1 MKRKGFTL
9 IELLGVIV
17 VLAVIAIIT
26 TPVILGVIEKS
37 KRGALQS
44 SGYGLVESGILYH
57 AEYQNSQTV
66 RFDIKNNQIRTKEE
80 NKIEILDDKSAMW
93 FNTGLL
99 TEHGADIY
107 AYFVNNTNNNKK
119 EGQDWFLYGFK
130 QRSDLEMRAFRD
142 YPDIAD
148 YFTTPSDFIY
158 DKSMKL
164 SIDYDH
170 IIDDN
175 YERFVQVGLTD
186 KYMINGLLLNAV
198 QRIVEK
204 VKRNY
209 KLAIPQYYTD
219 KTTHESKIQ
228 LLLPLFLQSKDV
240 ADLALVVDKGPYAYV
255 GKTILTLEWAYVNS
269 RRIVRPDVEWLKIW
283 YKSIDI

>member
-1 MKRKGFTL
+1 MQESMKYQPEYNLLQDAYLGTKDVLRNKLNYLANMAQVEQWDYKGT
-9 IELLGVIV
+9 
-17 VLAVIAIIT
+17 AD
-26 TPVILGVIEKS
+26 K
-37 KRGALQS
+37 Q
-44 SGYGLVESGILYH
+44 ILYN
-57 AEYQNSQTV
+57 YLCYTYD
-66 RFDIKNNQIRTKEE
+66 RIKME
-80 NKIEILDDKSAMW
+80 NKVEILDDKSAMC

-107 AYFVNNTNNNKK
+107 AYFVKNNNPNKK

-130 QRSDLEMRAFRD
+130 QRSDSEMRAFRK

-148 YFTTPSDFIY
+148 YFTTPADFIY
-158 DKSMKL
+158 DKAMEL

-175 YERFVQVGLTD
+175 YDRFVSVGLTD
-186 KYMINGLLLNAV
+186 KYMINGLLENAV
-198 QRIVEK
+198 KRIVEK

-219 KTTHESKIQ
+219 KITNESKIQ

-240 ADLALVVDKGPYAYV
+240 ADLALVVDKGEYSYV

-269 RRIVRPDVEWLKIW
+269 RRIVRPDVDWLKI
-283 YKSIDI
+283 

>member
-1 MKRKGFTL
+1 MNNVTRRIKMNENINYKPEYNLLQDAFLGNR
-9 IELLGVIV
+9 ELLNSKLQF
-17 VLAVIAIIT
+17 LANMAQ
-26 TPVILGVIEKS
+26 PEQWNYEGSEEKS
-37 KRGALQS
+37 
-44 SGYGLVESGILYH
+44 ILYN
-57 AEYQNSQTV
+57 YLCYTYD
-66 RFDIKNNQIRTKEE
+66 RIKMEGKTEV
-80 NKIEILDDKSAMW
+80 LDDNSAMC

-107 AYFVNNTNNNKK
+107 AYFIKNENKNRK

-130 QRSDLEMRAFRD
+130 QRSDSELSQFKNFPE
-142 YPDIAD
+142 IAD

-158 DKSMKL
+158 DKNMSL
-164 SIDYDH
+164 SINYDH

-175 YERFVQVGLTD
+175 YDRFVSVGLQE
-186 KYMINGLLLNAV
+186 KYMINGLLEHAV

-219 KTTHESKIQ
+219 KATGESKIQ
-228 LLLPLFLQSKDV
+228 LLLPLFLKNNEV
-240 ADLALVVDKGPYAYV
+240 ADLALVVDKGKYNYV

-269 RRIVRPDVEWLKIW
+269 RRIVRPDVDWLKI
-283 YKSIDI
+283 